1 MRSGRRSSIMS
12 KENVG
17 LSPFS
22 KLHKQVNLE
31 EPKMMTREEIED
43 EQADDFFRQKKKVVD
58 ILRVKMEVYDSNLK
72 TQ

>member
-1 MRSGRRSSIMS
+1 MS

-43 EQADDFFRQKKKVVD
+43 EQVEDFFR
-58 ILRVKMEVYDSNLK
+58 
-72 TQ
+72 